1 MEKREC
7 NANEMKKLAKKI
19 EYLDDPE
26 KRGDI
31 PPKELLKML
40 PVKET
45 DSMLDLGAGTGYF
58 TIPFAK
64 TMEGTVY
71 ALDMDANM
79 LEVINS
85 KAKEENITNIKP
97 IKGRADDIPL
107 SNHSVDFVLASLVL
121 HEVKQLSDSLEQI
134 KRVLKDDGYF
144 VCVELEKEDNPAHN
158 HPRIASSMM
167 EQEIMNAGLKVTEK
181 LNPVDGIYI
190 IIARN

>member
-1 MEKREC
+1 MEKRAC

>member
-1 MEKREC
+1 MKKREC
-7 NANEMKKLAKKI
+7 NANKMKKLAKKI